1 MRDNSLTVP
10 TRPIEVYGDELAY
23 VLEQVIKD
31 RANHRNDAYGGPT
44 PLGNVLNF
52 SIT

>member
-10 TRPIEVYGDELAY
+10 TRPIEVDGDELAY

-44 PLGNVLNF
+44 PLHNVLNF